1 MTAEIW
7 KTKINAPECT
17 EALLS
22 AHTGPCDW
30 GCNFGF
36 HMSTKINSWVCA
48 LRRSNKLV
56 FSFSA
61 IFTGFLIEI
70 LENQLN
76 GKQMVHLLPSVSNF
90 TKNSLWYKLKTRE
103 IFNYP
108 DGHLFKMLLWR
119 LSSILQWSS
128 SLPSWNKYWESSM
141 QKVLRVPTRKN
152 GRASQQL

>member
-1 MTAEIW
+1 M
-7 KTKINAPECT
+7 PQ
-17 EALLS
+17 
-22 AHTGPCDW
+22 
-30 GCNFGF
+30 
-36 HMSTKINSWVCA
+36 ST
-48 LRRSNKLV
+48 LRRSSVHTLGPVTGVVILVSICPPKLIPECV
-56 FSFSA
+56 HWGDPTSLFSR
-61 IFTGFLIEI
+61 FLLFLQDFWLKFLKIN
-70 LENQLN
+70 LMENRWSICC
-76 GKQMVHLLPSVSNF
+76 HLFPTLPKS
-90 TKNSLWYKLKTRE
+90 SLWYKLKTRE